1 MKTIFEGTSPR
12 LHMLLRVRIAERNE
26 CRLALAAVGK
36 SLDTI
41 GGQLSE
47 LAAEMERLQRLT
59 RRVTRPG
66 SVNVNR
72 AMDSYRYE
80 RLLELRQQQLKQ
92 REAATRQ
99 LVEAKRELVIHADRE
114 VRMVEKLLEQE
125 NQRRQLQLERAEQRA
140 YDEIAHHR
148 LAG

>member
-1 MKTIFEGTSPR
+1 MPVNFEGTTPR
-12 LHMLLRVRIAERNE
+12 LSMLLRVRVAERDH
-26 CRLALAAVGK
+26 CRMALAAASK

-41 GGQLSE
+41 RGQLAE

-72 AMDSYRYE
+72 ALDSYRYD
-80 RLLELRQQQLKQ
+80 RLLELRQQQLRQ

-99 LVEAKRELVIHADRE
+99 LFEAKRELVIQADRE
-114 VRMVEKLLEQE
+114 VRIVEKLVEQE
-125 NQRRQLQLERAEQRA
+125 HQRQYLQRERREQQA
-140 YDEIAHHR
+140 LDEVAHHR